1 MDSAD
6 RNNVCAVF
14 LVEILKVRKMLEV
27 VCINLA
33 AVNNLVRLNI
43 VREFLDVKSNVLFG
57 KDFLDYGKNFGVRCG

>member
-1 MDSAD
+1 MDCAD

-27 VCINLA
+27 VCVNLA